1 MNAVSKNL
9 TVFFIF
15 IIMFAV
21 QNSVQGFFLQHFDAQ
36 SQTNLFLPF
45 LVYLPHGIRI
55 ISLITYGNIIIPGL
69 LLAQLATV
77 VLRMK
82 SMDVFL
88 NYKFNYIADLGSPI
102 ISIFA
107 VWLAIFLI
115 AKKIKISEEQITIPL
130 ILKLT
135 FLSALFNAIFLNVFR
150 FVFQES
156 YQNLDSNIILYF
168 IGDSIGALILFSFF
182 AMINRSFKD

>member
-15 IIMFAV
+15 IIMFAI
-21 QNSVQGFFLQHFDAQ
+21 QNSMQDFLQTIDKKTA
-36 SQTNLFLPF
+36 TGLYLPF
-45 LVYLPHGIRI
+45 LVYLPHGVRI

-69 LLAQLATV
+69 FFASLTTFA
-77 VLRMK
+77 LRME

-88 NYKFNYIADLGSPI
+88 NYEFNYIADFGSPFV
-102 ISIFA
+102 SIFA

-115 AKKIKISEEQITIPL
+115 AKKIKISEDQITVPL
-130 ILKLT
+130 VLKIT
-135 FLSALFNAIFLNVFR
+135 FLSALFNAIFANVFR
-150 FVFQES
+150 FIFTEN
-156 YQNLDSNIILYF
+156 YQNLDSNILLYF

-182 AMINRSFKD
+182 ALINRSLKD

>member
-15 IIMFAV
+15 IIMFAI
-21 QNSVQGFFLQHFDAQ
+21 QNSIQDFLQNINEKTE
-36 SQTNLFLPF
+36 TNLYLPF
-45 LVYLPHGIRI
+45 LVYLPHGVRI

-69 LLAQLATV
+69 FFASLTTFA
-77 VLRMK
+77 LRME

-88 NYKFNYIADLGSPI
+88 NYKFNYITDLGSPI
-102 ISIFA
+102 VSIFA

-115 AKKIKISEEQITIPL
+115 AKKIKIDEYEITVPL
-130 ILKLT
+130 ILKIT
-135 FLSALFNAIFLNVFR
+135 FLSALLNAVLSNGFR
-150 FVFQES
+150 FLFQS
-156 YQNLDSNIILYF
+156 NYQNLDSNIVLYF

-182 AMINRSFKD
+182 ALINRSLKD

>member
-15 IIMFAV
+15 IIMFAI
-21 QNSVQGFFLQHFDAQ
+21 QNGIQDFLQNIDEHTGID
-36 SQTNLFLPF
+36 LYLPF
-45 LVYLPHGIRI
+45 LVYLPHGVRI

-69 LLAQLATV
+69 FFASLTTF
-77 VLRMK
+77 VLRME
-82 SMDVFL
+82 SMDTFL
-88 NYKFNYIADLGSPI
+88 NYKFNYIIDLGSPFV
-102 ISIFA
+102 SILA

-115 AKKIKISEEQITIPL
+115 AKKIKIDEYEITVPF
-130 ILKLT
+130 ILKIT
-135 FLSALFNAIFLNVFR
+135 FLSALLNAVLANGFR
-150 FVFQES
+150 LLFQS
-156 YQNLDSNIILYF
+156 GYQNLDSNIILYF

>member
-15 IIMFAV
+15 IIMFAI
-21 QNSVQGFFLQHFDAQ
+21 QNSIQDFLQNINEKTE
-36 SQTNLFLPF
+36 TNLYLPF
-45 LVYLPHGIRI
+45 LVYLPHGVRI

-69 LLAQLATV
+69 FFASLTTFA
-77 VLRMK
+77 LRME

-88 NYKFNYIADLGSPI
+88 NYKFNYITDLGSPI
-102 ISIFA
+102 VSIFA

-115 AKKIKISEEQITIPL
+115 AKKIKIDEYEITVPL
-130 ILKLT
+130 ILKIT
-135 FLSALFNAIFLNVFR
+135 FLSALLNAVLSNGFR
-150 FVFQES
+150 FLFQS
-156 YQNLDSNIILYF
+156 NYQNLDSNIILYF